1 MFAIC
6 HVKNLTDLAPR
17 LVTLKCVTEK
27 HTLSIEETAHV
38 AKLAR
43 LEIAPAKL
51 EQYRGEL
58 ANVLGHVAKLKSIN
72 VDGIEPL
79 TSPVDSTNRLAADQ
93 PGATLSLQE
102 LFMNAPAV
110 EGRFIAVP
118 KVLAEE
124 IS

>member
-1 MFAIC
+1 M
-6 HVKNLTDLAPR
+6 
-17 LVTLKCVTEK
+17 TEK

-43 LEIAPAKL
+43 LEIAPAQL

-58 ANVLGHVAKLKSIN
+58 ANVLSHVAKLKAIN

-93 PGATLSLQE
+93 PGATLSLEE

-124 IS
+124 NS

>member
-6 HVKNLTDLAPR
+6 HARNLTDLAPR
-17 LVTLKCVTEK
+17 LVTLKRVTEK

-43 LEIAPAKL
+43 LEIAPAQL

-58 ANVLGHVAKLKSIN
+58 ANVLGHVAKLKAIN

-79 TSPVDSTNRLAADQ
+79 TSPVDSTNRLAVDA
-93 PGATLSLQE
+93 PGATLTLEE

-124 IS
+124 NS